1 MGRNDFNHVL
11 ALEDENIEEIIE
23 ILEAEK
29 N

>member
-23 ILEAEK
+23 ILDAEK

>member
-1 MGRNDFNHVL
+1 LGRNDFNHVL

-23 ILEAEK
+23 IIEGEK